1 MMAAFQYESLL
12 RRLGAGPVR
21 CIETP
26 EYRREHYDFELHVHE
41 RWTSVIEIKSRVV
54 TSRQIEEWGT
64 IVVEV
69 ERLTELRKQFLS
81 KSEITGKT
89 FWTKEVIFVFRCTKD
104 DTCFAVNIR
113 EIVKHWDDLEDA
125 PPEMLKL
132 DHGEGLKDCSGKL
145 VPISLMERFT

>member
-1 MMAAFQYESLL
+1 M
-12 RRLGAGPVR
+12 
-21 CIETP
+21 
-26 EYRREHYDFELHVHE
+26 
-41 RWTSVIEIKSRVV
+41 
-54 TSRQIEEWGT
+54 
-64 IVVEV
+64 VEV